1 MMQVVKQRSAQQL
14 FTRPRKRTPI
24 GRDSLKM
31 NPRHV
36 WQERFYDFNVWTEQK
51 RIDKLRY
58 THRNQVK
65 RGLANSPDQW
75 PWAVPV
81 LHVRRDGLVRV
92 NETSVMKMQLR
103 APLSDDSVSRNYTI
117 EPRIGGAVRSSAYF
131 ARARMNGTGCARSLR
146 TLQGAG
152 ACNITNRRTS

>member
-1 MMQVVKQRSAQQL
+1 MQVVKQRFAQQL

-24 GRDSLKM
+24 GRDSLKI

-58 THRNQVK
+58 MHRNPVK

-75 PWAVPV
+75 PWSSF
-81 LHVRRDGLVRV
+81 RFYMFGENGLVRV

-103 APLSDDSVSRNYTI
+103 APLS
-117 EPRIGGAVRSSAYF
+117 G
-131 ARARMNGTGCARSLR
+131 
-146 TLQGAG
+146 
-152 ACNITNRRTS
+152 